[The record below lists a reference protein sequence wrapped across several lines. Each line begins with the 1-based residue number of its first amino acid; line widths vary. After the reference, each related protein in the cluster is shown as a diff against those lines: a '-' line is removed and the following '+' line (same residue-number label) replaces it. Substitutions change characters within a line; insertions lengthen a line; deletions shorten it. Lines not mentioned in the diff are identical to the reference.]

1 MDTSGGGV
9 WMRLRSMTYAVA
21 AALLVTSLTPLP
33 ASAAPRPPKGWVI
46 FQSSVG
52 RFVVWHPAG
61 WAIREEK
68 GTARTT
74 TITLTDPAGGAAM
87 TIRRRF
93 APVEIGGRCHKV
105 TMRDARVGHRCATKT
120 AVTTT
125 LPGTSEGNF
134 VFRDPLR
141 SFPYGVYA
149 KVVANFQI
157 QRGA

>member
-1 MDTSGGGV
+1 
-9 WMRLRSMTYAVA
+9 MTYAVA
-21 AALLVTSLTPLP
+21 AALLLTAITAPE
-33 ASAAPRPPKGWVI
+33 AVAATGPPKGWVI

-61 WAIREEK
+61 WQIRENK

-87 TIRRRF
+87 TIRRRY
-93 APVEIGGRCHKV
+93 APISIGKHCHKV

-125 LPGTSEGNF
+125 LPDTSEGNF
-134 VFRDPLR
+134 VFRAPLR
-141 SFPYGVYA
+141 SFPYGVYT

-157 QRGA
+157 LRGA